1 MFCNLF
7 ICFYLYYFLSPV
19 SLGLVLSLRSEV
31 ESASVVLSVAS
42 GSLTAEALMV
52 VGEPPGGGAVPEAL
66 IHRAELPLFSTAS
79 AVCLIFSLT

>member
-1 MFCNLF
+1 M
-7 ICFYLYYFLSPV
+7 
-19 SLGLVLSLRSEV
+19 

-66 IHRAELPLFSTAS
+66 IHGAELPLFSTAS
-79 AVCLIFSLT
+79 AVCLIFS

>member
-1 MFCNLF
+1 M
-7 ICFYLYYFLSPV
+7 
-19 SLGLVLSLRSEV
+19 

-66 IHRAELPLFSTAS
+66 IHGAELPLFSTVS